1 MRRIASKAP
10 GGRLDIKVETIA
22 KPCKGLVLF
31 LSPPRNMPLLNDQDE
46 LLDSLG
52 GLQEADSLTVLSN
65 REKLKGPWRMPVEA
79 VAHHIETLKVV
90 VAIFSMPE
98 PWLLANGNPNI
109 RFCEMMRR
117 LTQYKS
123 DPLRVVPLTL
133 DRTLESGIDFSDPN
147 QILSAVESAKHILL
161 EEESLHPEE
170 IIIDITSGQKV
181 TSGIAAAS
189 AFDDRVRCQY
199 VDTKSYKVSAY
210 DLTYIP
216 YGKESS

>member
-1 MRRIASKAP
+1 
-10 GGRLDIKVETIA
+10 
-22 KPCKGLVLF
+22 
-31 LSPPRNMPLLNDQDE
+31 
-46 LLDSLG
+46 
-52 GLQEADSLTVLSN
+52 
-65 REKLKGPWRMPVEA
+65 MPVEA

-161 EEESLHPEE
+161 EE
-170 IIIDITSGQKV
+170 
-181 TSGIAAAS
+181 
-189 AFDDRVRCQY
+189 
-199 VDTKSYKVSAY
+199 
-210 DLTYIP
+210 DLSTP
-216 YGKESS
+216 RK